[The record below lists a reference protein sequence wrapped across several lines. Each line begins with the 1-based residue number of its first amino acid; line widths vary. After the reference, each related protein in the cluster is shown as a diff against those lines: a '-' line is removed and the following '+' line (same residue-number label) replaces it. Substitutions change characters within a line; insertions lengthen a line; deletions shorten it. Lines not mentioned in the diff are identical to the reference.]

1 MNTIPKCLIDLSD
14 VKLRNYTALVPLRHH
29 QSVLFAKAHSAT
41 RGNRVVYI
49 AFAPKPDYMSTSRL
63 RHEWN
68 VWAHIH
74 RHLSTTDGLLPSGRD
89 LIPNMTWEIGSCGGM
104 IVFDYGDDTE
114 IEALRRRYFPLNPE
128 SGLPSTTPV
137 ISLDEFLGHAIQCVE
152 ILETLH
158 SAGVRHGNIRPDTW
172 YVTSQGHIILSDL
185 GNASFLDSE
194 QEMIPSLISHDSVAY
209 TAPESTGRM
218 NRDTD
223 CRADFYSLGAS
234 FFELLT
240 GRPLFPGLVDPLD
253 MIHAHIVKAAPSP
266 NICRPID
273 EIILRCVAKHVDER
287 YQTAAGLLADLRDVK
302 RRTQMAHF
310 PINTPIIA
318 KPRVAGLDIPTP
330 RDDDRA
336 SYFDTASATPS
347 GAQTPADGNDALH
360 TMVQSDPCWLGFV
373 VGKADHASRFVIAD
387 DMYGRQDEL
396 STIIEAFDRVAKT
409 KSLSVI
415 TIKGFSGVGKSR
427 LVHEAGR
434 HILGHGATLVSGKY
448 NQYDNVPFATVVQA
462 LSELIRQLLT
472 ATDDALLDWRARIR
486 HALGEEAR
494 VVTEVI
500 PDIQFIMGIDYATNA
515 PALPELP
522 PLAAEERF
530 KRVLKSLLRVF
541 TTSYD
546 SGRVERGRGPL
557 VIFFDDIQWATT
569 TDLQLIAG
577 LVNDEAHDAMANLLL
592 ICAYRDNEVGPTH
605 PVHTVFHQTVRLAAE
620 IELGVL
626 DRASVECIIADTLH
640 CQEDDTHL
648 NELVEIIMERTLGNA
663 FFTVQ
668 MLKAIHREGWF
679 TFDFASSQW
688 MWDIEGIQ
696 TMQLSGD
703 VVEFMIGEI
712 EKLDE
717 DTREALKVAA
727 FLGDASFRLDTL
739 SIVMNSSVTDVAKAL
754 WPAIMFGLVVPK
766 SQGYKR
772 TIAMADAS
780 QWNAPGVVES
790 IGPDGVTHMTMSTDN
805 APSLIDSAGFYQPFS
820 SEDDTAP
827 TDLST
832 QPNTGVPARKNAEEE
847 DRRARYR
854 MFHDRVQQAAY
865 GLTPESERP
874 YKHYEIGKL
883 LRDNLQNPQMGISIF
898 DVCNHLR
905 LGLRYIT
912 DPECRDD
919 IAKLN
924 LAAAQKALRTTAYAP
939 ALMYLRVTEQ
949 LLPVDMWETSY
960 EMAFDFHSAIITALF
975 SMTEYDDAL
984 RYIETLREHTKS
996 DLEVLQVAILHSR
1009 VLAARGK
1016 YTEAVKNISYL
1027 SLVGMKFPTEG
1038 STCEER
1044 RKLMESLVD
1053 ECTITPVEIA
1063 TLANRPYLE
1072 DELVATA
1079 FDLANELFAVMVILS
1094 HELLQHTLL
1103 NGISIVIKRGMTK
1116 NCAFLLTI
1124 HAVQLSSIDNAYGWS
1139 PEAADAWNQLAIA
1152 LVPATN
1158 DPLLAAPA
1166 WTAIAVTTPWRND
1179 IRKARPYYVK
1189 AFEAAIASA
1198 RKDFVFLAF
1207 TDMSFYEILAGDPV
1221 PKVYDQVEAHAGLIK
1236 GLKRD
1241 DSFLYFNPFQQF
1253 VRNLRGSYSPDV
1265 FKLSGDVFN
1274 DDVHGPAMASSGLLL
1289 PMSMYYLQK
1298 IILAMVFDEYRLAA
1312 KLYKEALPALPGTA
1326 GILFEAYLHYW
1337 GTVAHIAAA
1346 IEGEAYDAEMV
1357 QRNLERMQAW
1367 ATHSPHNFNGLVIHL
1382 QAEQWFIAKDYRES
1396 IRLFDLAIKHA
1407 DQNSQPHLVA
1417 FFNLRASM
1425 MLEVAKG
1432 RKMAGGYVMEAFDYF
1447 GRWGCEAKLEQLA
1460 SQWPQYIAVS
1470 LPESQTKI
1478 GASKSPS
1485 NAKENVSTPT
1495 DPASLHLPKSVV
1507 ESNSYHSSGASLSHT
1522 NTHTNSSGKE
1532 TTSSGS
1538 AAEKIARMTLA
1549 DQLDFRLALQGSLA
1563 ISESHEV
1570 SEVVQRI
1577 GTILL
1582 RCAGADYCALLTFN
1596 GGKLFVE
1603 ATSTSLCTIPYTKR
1617 FADSSLVPLSLVN
1630 YVTRKKTPV
1639 VNDPNSVGTSGI
1651 DKYLR
1656 TNRPQS
1662 VLVLPLMSQ
1671 SKLIG
1676 IVFLQNTHVP
1686 NAFNKERLDLLSL
1699 LATQAAVSLDRSH
1712 VFAQLESLV
1721 RERTAELQEAKEVA
1735 EAATSLKS
1743 QFLATMSHE
1752 IRTPFNA
1759 VIGMASLLKDSELD
1773 AQQRD
1778 YVETISS
1785 AATDLLTI
1793 INDILDLSKIESGKL
1808 VFEYTSFSIRN
1819 CIESAMELVLG
1830 TVKSLDFAFLSSVKD
1845 TDDLIIGDPTRIRQI
1860 ILNLLSN
1867 ASKFTPEGRVV
1878 VRMSGQEIVR
1888 SPGSRKALKFLVA
1901 VEDTG
1906 IGIAPNAKDKLFKSF
1921 SQIDS
1926 GASRKFG
1933 GTGLGLSISRQLA
1946 RLMGG
1951 DIVVES
1957 EGEGKGSCF
1966 FFSFT
1971 AELSDISEVP
1981 FWSPSLNPDLVGR
1994 ECIIEDASDIIRK
2007 MLCQHMSAFGFNCR
2021 SAGSLEAVEKLLQED
2036 AARSPRRTVDVI
2048 LTSSFSGT
2056 INNTFVV
2063 GDTLRRYRSDMPIV
2077 HLLSNIQN
2085 SFAESLSQK
2094 DDAFAKT
2101 LDKAALDVLLNKHAK
2116 RQKVFDVIR
2125 TVMIG
2130 GNTKMLQRNN
2140 IAKSKIENLAEEYP
2154 LDILLAE
2161 DNLINVKVATQIL
2174 KKLGYKVDVAYDGAQ
2189 AIKACANKAYDLVL
2203 MDIQMPQ
2210 VDGLQATSRICEI
2223 ITEEH
2228 RPFICAMTAN
2238 AMTGD
2243 REKCLEAGCSDYI
2256 SKPILVPA
2264 LAAVIKKVSLK
2275 KR

>member
-1 MNTIPKCLIDLSD
+1 
-14 VKLRNYTALVPLRHH
+14 
-29 QSVLFAKAHSAT
+29 
-41 RGNRVVYI
+41 
-49 AFAPKPDYMSTSRL
+49 
-63 RHEWN
+63 
-68 VWAHIH
+68 
-74 RHLSTTDGLLPSGRD
+74 
-89 LIPNMTWEIGSCGGM
+89 
-104 IVFDYGDDTE
+104 
-114 IEALRRRYFPLNPE
+114 
-128 SGLPSTTPV
+128 
-137 ISLDEFLGHAIQCVE
+137 
-152 ILETLH
+152 
-158 SAGVRHGNIRPDTW
+158 
-172 YVTSQGHIILSDL
+172 
-185 GNASFLDSE
+185 
-194 QEMIPSLISHDSVAY
+194 MIPSLTSHDSVAY

-302 RRTQMAHF
+302 RRIQIAH
-310 PINTPIIA
+310 
-318 KPRVAGLDIPTP
+318 
-330 RDDDRA
+330 
-336 SYFDTASATPS
+336 
-347 GAQTPADGNDALH
+347 
-360 TMVQSDPCWLGFV
+360 DPCWNGFV

-396 STIIEAFDRVAKT
+396 STIIEAFDCVAKT
-409 KSLSVI
+409 GSLSVI

-434 HILGHGATLVSGKY
+434 HMLGHGATMVSGKY

-472 ATDDALLDWRARIR
+472 ATDDALLDWRAKIR

-500 PDIQFIMGIDYATNA
+500 SDIQFIMGIDYATNA

-541 TTSYD
+541 TTSND

-592 ICAYRDNEVGPTH
+592 ICAYRDNEVGPNH

-696 TMQLSGD
+696 TMQLSSD

-739 SIVMNSSVTDVAKAL
+739 SIIMNSSVTDVAKAL

-780 QWNAPGVVES
+780 QWNAP
-790 IGPDGVTHMTMSTDN
+790 
-805 APSLIDSAGFYQPFS
+805 
-820 SEDDTAP
+820 
-827 TDLST
+827 
-832 QPNTGVPARKNAEEE
+832 E

-905 LGLRYIT
+905 LGLEYIT

-960 EMAFDFHSAIITALF
+960 QMAFDFHSAIITALF

-984 RYIETLREHTKS
+984 RYIETLREHIKS

-1027 SLVGMKFPTEG
+1027 SLVGMKFPTDE
-1038 STCEER
+1038 STSEER
-1044 RKLMESLVD
+1044 RKLMQSLVD

-1094 HELLQHTLL
+1094 HELLQHALL

-1116 NCAFLLTI
+1116 NCAFLLAI
-1124 HAVQLSSIDNAYGWS
+1124 HAVRLSSIDNAYGWS

-1207 TDMSFYEILAGDPV
+1207 TDMSFYQILAGDPV
-1221 PKVYDQVEAHAGLIK
+1221 PTVYDQVEAHAGLIK

-1253 VRNLRGSYSPDV
+1253 MRNLRGSYSPDV
-1265 FKLSGDVFN
+1265 FKLSGDAFN
-1274 DDVHGPAMASSGLLL
+1274 DDVHGPAMVSSGLLL

-1357 QRNLERMQAW
+1357 QRNLDRMQAW
-1367 ATHSPHNFNGLVIHL
+1367 ATHSPNNFDGLVIHL

-1407 DQNSQPHLVA
+1407 DQNSQPHHVA

-1447 GRWGCEAKLEQLA
+1447 GRWGL
-1460 SQWPQYIAVS
+1460 
-1470 LPESQTKI
+1470 
-1478 GASKSPS
+1478 
-1485 NAKENVSTPT
+1485 
-1495 DPASLHLPKSVV
+1495 
-1507 ESNSYHSSGASLSHT
+1507 ESNSFQSSGASLSHT

-1603 ATSTSLCTIPYTKR
+1603 ATSTSLGTIPYTKR

-1656 TNRPQS
+1656 TNRPHS

-1759 VIGMASLLKDSELD
+1759 VIGMASLLKDSDLD

-1957 EGEGKGSCF
+1957 EGEGKGSSF

-2021 SAGSLEAVEKLLQED
+2021 CAGSLEAVEKLLQED
-2036 AARSPRRTVDVI
+2036 AASNPRRTVDVI

-2094 DDAFAKT
+2094 DDDFARN

-2140 IAKSKIENLAEEYP
+2140 IAKSKIENLADEYP

-2174 KKLGYKVDVAYDGAQ
+2174 KKLGYTVDVAYDGAQ

-2210 VDGLQATSRICEI
+2210 VDGLQATRRICEI
-2223 ITEEH
+2223 INEEH

-2264 LAAVIKKVSLK
+2264 LAAVIKKVSVK